1 MAGILD
7 LLKKAAGAGDE
18 PPSAKPQGNQDAGV
32 DMGKLAQDSADS
44 AKAAQYKG
52 APYPKTPS
60 SLSTTMTPQA
70 PNGGTKGK

>member
-7 LLKKAAGAGDE
+7 LLKKATGVGDD
-18 PPSAKPQGNQDAGV
+18 SSSKPQGNQDAGM

-52 APYPKTPS
+52 APYPKTPAGLS
-60 SLSTTMTPQA
+60 STMTPQT
-70 PNGGTKGK
+70 PNSGTKGK